1 MVGRLPGTG
10 ADVLSTIVVAY
21 KTPGE
26 LAAAVASLQ
35 AQTITPDE
43 IIVVDNGA
51 PDGEPLPPRSDRD
64 GVRVEVAPA
73 NIGYGAGCNLGART
87 AAGDE
92 LLVLNA
98 DVVLSAGA
106 VAAMRA
112 RLASDPR
119 IGVVGPRI
127 ISGGEIQLSAR
138 AFPSFRTGLLG
149 RRSRLT
155 RLLIRARRLPAE
167 FRHTSGSGGTVDWVS
182 GACML
187 VRREAFEAVGG
198 FDVGYWMYWEDADLC
213 RRLVDLGWRIV
224 YEPTALVHH
233 ATGASGTNER
243 TIRAFHDSAARFASR
258 HIVRSRAS
266 RRAIELLLG
275 WRCRLALRL
284 YVRGGRDR

>member
-1 MVGRLPGTG
+1 MVGRLPESG
-10 ADVLSTIVVAY
+10 ADGLSAIVVAY

-35 AQTITPDE
+35 AQSVPPDE
-43 IIVVDNGA
+43 IIVIDNGA
-51 PDGEPLPPRSDRD
+51 ADGAPLHGTSEWH
-64 GVRVEVAPA
+64 GVRIEATPA
-73 NIGYGAGCNLGART
+73 NVGYGAGCNFGART

-112 RLASDPR
+112 RLASDRR

-127 ISGGEIQLSAR
+127 LSGGEIQLSAR

-167 FRHTSGSGGTVDWVS
+167 FRHTYGSGGAVDWVS

-187 VRREAFEAVGG
+187 VRREAFDAVGG
-198 FDVGYWMYWEDADLC
+198 FDDRYWMYWEDADLC
-213 RRLVDLGWRIV
+213 RRLVDRGWRIF
-224 YEPTALVHH
+224 YQPGALVHH
-233 ATGASGTNER
+233 STGASGTSE
-243 TIRAFHDSAARFASR
+243 
-258 HIVRSRAS
+258 
-266 RRAIELLLG
+266 G
-275 WRCRLALRL
+275 
-284 YVRGGRDR
+284 